1 MEELAWMNS
10 NIQQRNLHP
19 KSSNHG
25 ADNDIS
31 DLMNSYQ
38 QKFAILN
45 EEINQLKEDV
55 IHRDQELTQLRIQ
68 YKILKQRSRSVDRTS
83 NGSSSSH
90 SSNDE
95 GGNKENNNRTRR
107 GMSVDG
113 GGNLREQLDS
123 SFDEIRLLKN
133 KLLRLEDE
141 LNNSVLEKE
150 TLLVKLDEQ
159 SKQTLDQSINEDLH
173 VFTKKIGKY
182 FILREI
188 NVHCSNL
195 S

>member
-10 NIQQRNLHP
+10 NINQKNLHP
-19 KSSNHG
+19 KSSNSSS
-25 ADNDIS
+25 DNSVS

-45 EEINQLKEDV
+45 EEITQLKEDV
-55 IHRDQELTQLRIQ
+55 VHRDQELTQLRIQ
-68 YKILKQRSRSVDRTS
+68 YKILKQRSRSVDR
-83 NGSSSSH
+83 N
-90 SSNDE
+90 SSNDD
-95 GGNKENNNRTRR
+95 GNANRARR

-113 GGNLREQLDS
+113 GGNLREQLDTS
-123 SFDEIRLLKN
+123 LDEIRLLKN

-159 SKQTLDQSINEDLH
+159 SKQTVDQSINEDLH
-173 VFTKKIGKY
+173 LFTKRIGKY
-182 FILREI
+182 FIREGEI
-188 NVHCSNL
+188 IAL
-195 S
+195 FEFL